1 MCYTFPKVMSR
12 FVHYKRAKGVRQMFN
27 PKKTILAATVMMVML
42 LFASVGMASAA
53 GQVLSPGKW
62 APATYTAMQ
71 KFIDTYG
78 SKSSNYN
85 AAKKPYVVFDWD
97 NTSIMNDTEE
107 ALFMYQIQNLAF
119 KLTPEEFGTI
129 VRKDVPKGEFNKDYN
144 NADGQPVTLDA
155 VTNDLVSDYTFVYNN
170 YAGMQG
176 TMSLE
181 DIQKTDQFLDFRAK
195 MWYAYEAIDDKYG
208 SKISYTWVLYFF
220 KNMTTDE
227 VTALAE
233 KSNDYNLGQAI
244 RKETW
249 LSPASLPGQAGVVGD
264 SHTTGLRVTAE
275 IGDLMSTLRSNGF
288 DVYVCTASLEDVVA
302 VFATN
307 PKYGYNVPRE
317 NVIGM
322 ELEKIDNAYQDS
334 YKKGLVPTGEH
345 GKTLGIQRVVAD
357 KRGYG
362 PIMVAG
368 DSSGDYNMM
377 TEFDNTKRV
386 LLVNRLKT
394 GKIGKLCAEA
404 AASIGDPDAK
414 FVLQGRN
421 ENLGLWNPSEQVIKL
436 GKNTP
441 ALLAK

>member
-1 MCYTFPKVMSR
+1 MFKFPR
-12 FVHYKRAKGVRQMFN
+12 
-27 PKKTILAATVMMVML
+27 ILLLLMVMFVMVIFTNSL
-42 LFASVGMASAA
+42 ANAA
-53 GQVLSPGKW
+53 GQVLTQGKW
-62 APATYTAMQ
+62 APATRIAMQ

-78 SKSSNYN
+78 TKSSNYN

-119 KLTPEEFGTI
+119 KLSPEEFGKI
-129 VRKDVPKGEFNKDYN
+129 VTKDVPQGSFNKEYN
-144 NADGQPVTLDA
+144 NLAGQSVTIEA
-155 VTNDLVSDYTFVYNN
+155 VNNDLVSDYTFIYNN

-176 TMSLE
+176 KMSLE
-181 DIQKTDQFLDFRAK
+181 DIQKTDQFMDFRAK
-195 MWYAYEAIDDKYG
+195 MWYVYQAIDDKYS

-220 KNMTTDE
+220 KNMTTEE
-227 VTALAE
+227 VTALTE

-249 LSPASLPGQAGVVGD
+249 LSPDTLPGEAGVVGV
-264 SHTTGLRVTAE
+264 SHTTGLRVTEE

-307 PKYGYNVPRE
+307 PKYGYNVARE

-322 ELEKIDNAYQDS
+322 QLEKINNIYQDS

-345 GKTLGIQRVVAD
+345 GKTLGIQRIVAD

-377 TEFDNTKRV
+377 TEFPNTKRV
-386 LLVNRLKT
+386 LLVNRLKS
-394 GKIGKLCAEA
+394 GSFGKLCAEA
-404 AASIGDPDAK
+404 AAAIGNPDAK

-421 ENLGLWNPSEQVIKL
+421 ENLGLWNPSEEVIKL
-436 GKNTP
+436 GKNTG

>member
-1 MCYTFPKVMSR
+1 MFKFPR
-12 FVHYKRAKGVRQMFN
+12 
-27 PKKTILAATVMMVML
+27 ILLLVMVMFIMVMFTNNL
-42 LFASVGMASAA
+42 ASAA
-53 GQVLSPGKW
+53 GQVLTQGKW
-62 APATYTAMQ
+62 APATRIAMQ

-78 SKSSNYN
+78 TKSSNYN

-119 KLTPEEFGTI
+119 KLSPEEFGKI
-129 VRKDVPKGEFNKDYN
+129 VTKDVPQGSFNKEYN
-144 NADGQPVTLDA
+144 NVAGQAVTLEA
-155 VTNDLVSDYTFVYNN
+155 VNNDLVSDYTFIYNS

-176 TMSLE
+176 KMSLD
-181 DIQKTDQFLDFRAK
+181 DIQKTDQFMDFRAK
-195 MWYAYEAIDDKYG
+195 MWYVYQAIDDKYS

-220 KNMTTDE
+220 KNMTTEE
-227 VTALAE
+227 VTALTE

-249 LSPASLPGQAGVVGD
+249 LSPDTLPGEAGVVGV
-264 SHTTGLRVTAE
+264 SHTTGLRVTEE

-307 PKYGYNVPRE
+307 PKYGYNVARE

-322 ELEKIDNAYQDS
+322 QLEKINNIYQDS
-334 YKKGLVPTGEH
+334 YKKSLVPTGEH
-345 GKTLGIQRVVAD
+345 GKTLGIQRIVAD

-377 TEFDNTKRV
+377 TEFPDTKRV
-386 LLVNRLKT
+386 LLVNRLKS
-394 GKIGKLCAEA
+394 GSFGKLCAEA
-404 AASIGDPDAK
+404 AAAIGNPDAK

-421 ENLGLWNPSEQVIKL
+421 ENLGLWNPSEEVIKL
-436 GKNTP
+436 GKNTG

>member
-1 MCYTFPKVMSR
+1 M
-12 FVHYKRAKGVRQMFN
+12 KGVRFMFN
-27 PKKTILAATVMMVML
+27 SKRTLLTAIVMMVMM
-42 LFASVGMASAA
+42 LFASMGLASAA
-53 GQVLSPGKW
+53 GQVITQGKW
-62 APATYTAMQ
+62 APATRTAMQ

-78 SKSSNYN
+78 TKGSNYN

-107 ALFMYQIQNLAF
+107 ALFMYQIQNLSF
-119 KLTPEEFGTI
+119 KLTPEELGKI
-129 VRKDVPKGEFNKDYN
+129 VTKDVPQGAFNKEYN
-144 NADGQPVTLDA
+144 NAAGQSVTIDA
-155 VTNDLVSDYTFVYNN
+155 VNNDLVNDYTFIYNN
-170 YAGMQG
+170 YVGMQG

-181 DIQKTDQFLDFRAK
+181 DIQKTDQYLDFRAK
-195 MWYAYEAIDDKYG
+195 MWYVYEAIDDKYG
-208 SKISYTWVLYFF
+208 SKVSYTWVLYFF
-220 KNMTTDE
+220 KNMTTAE

-249 LSPASLPGQAGVVGD
+249 MSPAALPGEAGVVGD
-264 SHTTGLRVTAE
+264 SHTTGLRVTEE

-322 ELEKIDNAYQDS
+322 QLEKIDNIYQDS

-345 GKTLGIQRVVAD
+345 GKTLGIQRVVAE

-386 LLVNRLKT
+386 LLVNRLKN
-394 GKIGKLCAEA
+394 GKFGKLCAEA
-404 AASIGDPDAK
+404 AAAIGNNDAK

-421 ENLGLWNPSEQVIKL
+421 ENLGLWNPSEEVIKL
-436 GKNTP
+436 GKNTS

>member
-1 MCYTFPKVMSR
+1 
-12 FVHYKRAKGVRQMFN
+12 MFKFQKN
-27 PKKTILAATVMMVML
+27 LLITTVMLIMVM
-42 LFASVGMASAA
+42 FTSSMASAA
-53 GQVLSPGKW
+53 GQVLTQGKW
-62 APATYTAMQ
+62 APATRTAMQ

-78 SKSSNYN
+78 TKSSNYN
-85 AAKKPYVVFDWD
+85 AGKKPYVVFDWD

-107 ALFMYQIQNLAF
+107 ALFMYQIQNLVF
-119 KLTPEEFGTI
+119 KLKPEEFGKI
-129 VRKDVPKGEFNKDYN
+129 VTKNVPQGSFNKEYN
-144 NADGQPVTLDA
+144 NMAGQAVTLEA
-155 VTNDLVSDYTFVYNN
+155 VNNDLIRDYTFIYNN

-176 TMSLE
+176 KMSLE
-181 DIQKTDQFLDFRAK
+181 DIQKTDQFMDFRAK
-195 MWYAYEAIDDKYG
+195 MWYIYQAIDDKYT

-220 KNMTTDE
+220 ENMTTDE
-227 VTALAE
+227 VTALTE

-249 LSPASLPGQAGVVGD
+249 LSPDTLPGEAGVVGV
-264 SHTTGLRVTAE
+264 SHTTGLRLTEE

-307 PKYGYNVPRE
+307 PKYGYNVARE

-322 ELEKIDNAYQDS
+322 QLEKTNNVYQDS

-377 TEFDNTKRV
+377 TEFPDIKRV
-386 LLVNRLKT
+386 LLVNRLKS
-394 GKIGKLCAEA
+394 GSFGKLCAEA
-404 AASIGDPDAK
+404 AATMGNPNAK

-421 ENLGLWNPSEQVIKL
+421 ENLGLWNPSEEVIKL
-436 GKNTP
+436 GKNTG

>member
-1 MCYTFPKVMSR
+1 MFKFPR
-12 FVHYKRAKGVRQMFN
+12 
-27 PKKTILAATVMMVML
+27 ILLLVMVMFVMVMFTNSL
-42 LFASVGMASAA
+42 ASAA
-53 GQVLSPGKW
+53 GQVLTQGKW
-62 APATYTAMQ
+62 APATRIAMQ

-78 SKSSNYN
+78 TKSSNYN

-119 KLTPEEFGTI
+119 KLSPEEFGKI
-129 VRKDVPKGEFNKDYN
+129 VTKDVPQGSFNKEYN
-144 NADGQPVTLDA
+144 NVAGQAVTLEA
-155 VTNDLVSDYTFVYNN
+155 VNNDLVSDYTFIYNS

-176 TMSLE
+176 KMSLD
-181 DIQKTDQFLDFRAK
+181 DIQKTDQFMDFRAK
-195 MWYAYEAIDDKYG
+195 MWYVYQAIDDKYS

-220 KNMTTDE
+220 KNMTTEE
-227 VTALAE
+227 VTALTE

-249 LSPASLPGQAGVVGD
+249 LSPDTLPGEAGVVGV
-264 SHTTGLRVTAE
+264 SHTTGLRVTEE

-307 PKYGYNVPRE
+307 PKYGYNVARE

-322 ELEKIDNAYQDS
+322 QLEKINNVYQDS

-377 TEFDNTKRV
+377 TEFPNTKRV
-386 LLVNRLKT
+386 LLVNRLKS
-394 GKIGKLCAEA
+394 GSFGKLCAEA
-404 AASIGDPDAK
+404 AAAIGNPDAK

-421 ENLGLWNPSEQVIKL
+421 ENLGLWNPSEEVIKL
-436 GKNTP
+436 GKNTS